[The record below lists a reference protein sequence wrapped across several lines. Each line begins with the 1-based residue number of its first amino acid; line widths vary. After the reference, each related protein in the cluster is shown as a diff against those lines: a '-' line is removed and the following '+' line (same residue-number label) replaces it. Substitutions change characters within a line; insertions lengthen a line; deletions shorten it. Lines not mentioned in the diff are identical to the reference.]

1 MVALAV
7 VVVVFQEEVLVGAV
21 AGERNGRDTEAREDV
36 LESVHSAEGASVSP
50 GLISGP
56 GIPLSV
62 NRPRRSGG
70 LELVHVETGGVVGR
84 HGVDGD
90 CVAGRESIGDK

>member
-50 GLISGP
+50 GLTAGP
-56 GIPLSV
+56 VSSS
-62 NRPRRSGG
+62 RPYN
-70 LELVHVETGGVVGR
+70 
-84 HGVDGD
+84 DGQKY
-90 CVAGRESIGDK
+90 RTIGPRDPS

>member
-1 MVALAV
+1 MYLQASLQGQLVHPDRTTMDRNI
-7 VVVVFQEEVLVGAV
+7 VL
-21 AGERNGRDTEAREDV
+21 
-36 LESVHSAEGASVSP
+36 
-50 GLISGP
+50 SGP

-90 CVAGRESIGDK
+90 CVTGRESIGDK

>member
-1 MVALAV
+1 MDRNI
-7 VVVVFQEEVLVGAV
+7 VL
-21 AGERNGRDTEAREDV
+21 
-36 LESVHSAEGASVSP
+36 
-50 GLISGP
+50 SGP

-84 HGVDGD
+84 HGDDGD
-90 CVAGRESIGDK
+90 CVTGRESIGDK